1 MDAATLAWSA
11 GTAALTAVVTGS
23 RAGGQPRGDAAAG
36 PCDDGHEGSLLQCFA
51 AHAFSD
57 AASALCTV
65 NLASYLLF
73 VCTWALSYAGCGA
86 LRQEEREQLQQ
97 NFLEYA
103 GVKLLLL
110 PIFIEPTLEDAA
122 TWLGWFAAMGQLKV
136 LVMLA
141 RDRIKLLGSAL
152 PGRAD
157 RLGCVR
163 VAALLVLVTAALVL
177 WVLGCCGLSSEIGTQ
192 LVLIMLFDSLCVAFE
207 LAQLPAGLGI
217 ARCVFLYGGRGPVH
231 LGPAL
236 CNEPL

>member
-86 LRQEEREQLQQ
+86 LRQEEREQLR
-97 NFLEYA
+97 
-103 GVKLLLL
+103 
-110 PIFIEPTLEDAA
+110 
-122 TWLGWFAAMGQLKV
+122 
-136 LVMLA
+136 LA
-141 RDRIKLLGSAL
+141 RRTLTVLHPDECRAISVLLEAPL
-152 PGRAD
+152 RHLERPEH
-157 RLGCVR
+157 
-163 VAALLVLVTAALVL
+163 LLVEGILDIGLDVLLIPSPQKFIYGCLHLLDLYDQARAL
-177 WVLGCCGLSSEIGTQ
+177 
-192 LVLIMLFDSLCVAFE
+192 
-207 LAQLPAGLGI
+207 
-217 ARCVFLYGGRGPVH
+217 RY
-231 LGPAL
+231 
-236 CNEPL
+236 